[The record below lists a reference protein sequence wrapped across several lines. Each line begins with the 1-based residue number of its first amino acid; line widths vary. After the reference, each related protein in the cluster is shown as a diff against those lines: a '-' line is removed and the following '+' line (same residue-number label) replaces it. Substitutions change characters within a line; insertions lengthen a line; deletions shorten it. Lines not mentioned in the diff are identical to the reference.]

1 MGRRPTLFE
10 SARWCG
16 AERGKGRGRGW
27 GVRGWRRMGGENGEE
42 RGSPVRGG
50 GQLGRLASALGRWVQ
65 AASLPRD
72 RGGWWGAGD
81 SGVSG

>member
-1 MGRRPTLFE
+1 VVWGREGEREGQGVGGFGV
-10 SARWCG
+10 G
-16 AERGKGRGRGW
+16 AAW
-27 GVRGWRRMGGENGEE
+27 GGENGEE
-42 RGSPVRGG
+42 RGGPVRGG

>member
-1 MGRRPTLFE
+1 LKALGGVGQR
-10 SARWCG
+10 G
-16 AERGKGRGRGW
+16 GKGGAGGG
-27 GVRGWRRMGGENGEE
+27 GVRGRRRMGGENGEE